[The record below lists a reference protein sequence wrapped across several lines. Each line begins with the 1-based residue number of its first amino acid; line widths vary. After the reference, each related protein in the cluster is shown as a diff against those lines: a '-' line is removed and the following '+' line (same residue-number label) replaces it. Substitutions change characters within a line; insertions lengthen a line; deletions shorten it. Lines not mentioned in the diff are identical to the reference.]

1 MSVYT
6 FGITVS
12 QTGQTHVL
20 RVKQRHTHTHTQSPM
35 CALRCVYTQTPTHLC
50 LLMQLLSC
58 SVDVSYHGE
67 RHAVDLMFVFG
78 LVLSEGTVPKTEET
92 ESEMMTL
99 SMTRNS
105 RSGDGWS
112 EKRGV
117 WKQEQKTPSGKL
129 HRRCQHTCSFKC

>member
-1 MSVYT
+1 M
-6 FGITVS
+6 
-12 QTGQTHVL
+12 H
-20 RVKQRHTHTHTQSPM
+20 
-35 CALRCVYTQTPTHLC
+35 
-50 LLMQLLSC
+50 LLSC

-92 ESEMMTL
+92 ESEMVTL

-117 WKQEQKTPSGKL
+117 WKPEQKTPSGKL